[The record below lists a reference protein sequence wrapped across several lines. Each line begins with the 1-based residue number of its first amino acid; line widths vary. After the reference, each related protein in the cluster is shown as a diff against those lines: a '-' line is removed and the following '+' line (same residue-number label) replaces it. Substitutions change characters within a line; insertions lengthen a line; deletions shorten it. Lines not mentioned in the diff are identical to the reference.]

1 MILVAVTVLGAAGY
15 VAFQVGRQ
23 QVFATTVELGSVV
36 LASPAHR
43 EVTLVASGYVF
54 ARKRAVVA
62 PKVTGRLVRLR
73 VVEGQVVESGQ
84 LLADLEDADPHARL
98 AQVKADVATAE
109 ARIERARADL
119 FDAEAK
125 LQREEALSVRGA
137 GTQSAVDDAQSRVI
151 AMKAQ
156 LAASDAERRAVEAR
170 RQVVHVDLENTQV
183 RAPFKATVVR
193 KLAEVGEVVAP
204 QGQGIVMLVALDEL
218 EVHVDVSESH
228 YTEVA
233 LGAPAEVA
241 LDAFPA
247 VRFRGKVTE
256 VRQQVERAKAA
267 ITVKVAFTDPV
278 SDVLPDMAAKVSFL
292 RRPLDAGELSAK
304 PKPMVPA
311 DAVVSRG
318 GRSVVFVADLER
330 VHVRG
335 VKVVSPRGTDGLVE
349 LAEGP
354 ASGSRVVR
362 RPPEALRDG
371 TPIREKGK

>member
-247 VRFRGKVTE
+247 VRFRGKVT
-256 VRQQVERAKAA
+256 
-267 ITVKVAFTDPV
+267 
-278 SDVLPDMAAKVSFL
+278 DVLPDMAAKVSFL